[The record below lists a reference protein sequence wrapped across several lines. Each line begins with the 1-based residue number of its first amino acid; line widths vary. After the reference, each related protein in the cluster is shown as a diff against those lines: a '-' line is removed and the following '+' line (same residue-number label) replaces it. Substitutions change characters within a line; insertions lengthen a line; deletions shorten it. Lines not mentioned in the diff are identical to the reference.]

1 MVKGSLHVGLDVGS
15 TTVKIILQDDTDRI
29 LFKSYKRHYSDVRK
43 TMIELIEDVCQRYV
57 NDSFT
62 IAVAGSGGISVSS
75 WLGIQFVQEVIA
87 STAAIRQIIPE
98 TDVAIELGGEDAKIT
113 FFDSG
118 VDQRMNETC
127 AGGTGAFIDQ
137 MAAVLQTDASGL
149 DELAKSHKTLY
160 PIAARC
166 GVFAKTDVM
175 PLLNEGAPKND
186 IAASIF
192 QAVVDQTVG
201 GLACGRSI
209 RGNVAFL
216 GGPLN
221 FLPELRKRFI
231 ESLKLAP
238 ENIFFPDN
246 AQYFV
251 AIGAAL
257 LSKEFPEV
265 KSCDL
270 YAKVQ
275 ELAKLPYEAE
285 IAPLPPLFTSQA
297 DIDNFT
303 SRHAKT
309 HADFADIA
317 ESQGHLYLGI
327 DAGSTTTKAVVLDSN
342 NRIVYK
348 WYGSNKGTPLLSVVE
363 ILKDLYAKM
372 PYGTV
377 IHNSAVT
384 GYGEQLLQAALG
396 VDEGEVETLAH
407 CKAATFF
414 VPDVSFILDIGGQ
427 DMKCLY
433 VKNGVVDKIVLNE
446 ACSSGC
452 GSFVETFA
460 HSLGMDIQ
468 SFADEAVKAE
478 NPVDLG
484 SRCTVFMNSKVKQAQ
499 KEGASVADIS
509 AGLSYSVI
517 KNALYKVMKISRPE
531 ELGEHVVVQGGTFF
545 NNSILRALEQLVGM
559 NVTRPDIAGL
569 MGAFGVALLAK
580 ERAEEGKLSSV
591 ISKEK
596 LDSFTTTSKNY
607 RCNLCSNKCLIT
619 VSTFSGGKRFVSGN
633 RCERGAGAQKKKNV
647 LPNLFSFKYNR
658 LFEYYVPLPKDK
670 AFRGEIGIPRV
681 LNIYEN
687 YPFWF
692 TMFSHLGY
700 HVVLSSQSSRALYNS
715 GLETIPSQTVCFPA
729 KMVHGHIMDLMEQGV
744 KRIFYP
750 AIPYEREEFAD
761 ADNHFNCPVVANYP
775 EVIRLNVDDLVA
787 SGTEYIEPYLPIYDT
802 KRLGEKIYN
811 YFKSDGVSMSEVRAA
826 VAAAEEE
833 MNTFKAEIRKAGENA
848 LIHLKEKGGTGIVL
862 AGRPYHLDPAIN
874 HGIPELIASNDV
886 AVFTEDSLSHLGF
899 LREELDAVDQWMY
912 HSRLYRVAHLVA
924 ETKEL
929 ELVQLN
935 SFGCGLD
942 AVTTEQVEE
951 ILTCTGKSY
960 TLLKIDE
967 GSNLG
972 AVRIRIRS
980 LLATMKDRVA
990 SGKNIV
996 RKAPQ
1001 RAPAFQA
1008 EMKDTHTILCPQ
1020 LSPLHF
1026 TMLSDCLAP
1035 YGYNL
1040 KVLPVASKDDV
1051 EQGLKYVNNDACF
1064 PAITVVGQLVN
1075 ALKSGKYDPDKT
1087 ALIISQTGGGC
1098 RATNYVRFLRAAAA
1112 RAGFPNV
1119 PVIPFNIG
1127 NMKSK
1132 DGFQITKGMVLRLL
1146 LALLYGDVLLRVTN
1160 RTRPYEITPGAV
1172 DSLAAEW
1179 IEKLK
1184 PAVRSASRK
1193 EFARNVKQMVAE
1205 FDSIPLLDVQ
1215 KPKVGVVG
1223 EILVKFHPDTNNQ
1236 LVKVIEKEGGEA
1248 IVPDFM
1254 DFVLYCSLDDIHKR
1268 ELLAGSLKKSLKS
1281 ELMIAFIESYR
1292 NIMRKAFKKSNRFSS
1307 FPTTKHL
1314 SKMVDGVVSKGNQT
1328 GEGWLLTAEMIELI
1342 EIGAPNIVLVQPFAC
1357 LPNHITGKGVM
1368 KELKRR
1374 YANANI
1380 VAVDYDPGASEVNQL
1395 NRIKLMM
1402 SVAFQ
1407 NMRKQDN
1414 DKKEVTV

>member
-1 MVKGSLHVGLDVGS
+1 LAEKLNVGLDVGS
-15 TTVKIILQDDTDRI
+15 TTVKVVVRSASGSLI
-29 LFKSYKRHYSDVRK
+29 FKSYKRHYSDVRK
-43 TMIELIEDVCQRYV
+43 TMIELIEEVCEKFL
-57 NDSFT
+57 DETFT
-62 IAVAGSGGISVSS
+62 IAVAGSGGISVSA
-75 WLGIQFVQEVIA
+75 WLGVEFVQEVIA
-87 STAAIRQIIPE
+87 STAAIREIIPE

-137 MAAVLQTDASGL
+137 MATVLETDAAGL
-149 DELAKSHKTLY
+149 NDLAKNFITLY

-166 GVFAKTDVM
+166 GVFAKTDIM

-209 RGNVAFL
+209 KGNVAFL

-221 FLPELRKRFI
+221 FLSELRKRFI
-231 ESLKLAP
+231 ETLKLAP
-238 ENIFFPDN
+238 ENVFFPDN

-251 AIGAAL
+251 AIGTAILSQTLPTVTGREL
-257 LSKEFPEV
+257 LKKV
-265 KSCDL
+265 KL
-270 YAKVQ
+270 
-275 ELAKLPYEAE
+275 LAETPYEAE
-285 IAPLPPLFTSQA
+285 IAPLEPLFKGEE
-297 DIDNFT
+297 DIKNFMR
-303 SRHAKT
+303 RHSKD
-309 HADFADIA
+309 HAEFAELSMA
-317 ESQGHLYLGI
+317 EGNLYLGI
-327 DAGSTTTKAVVLDSN
+327 DAGSTTTKAVLLDDK
-342 NRIVYK
+342 NRIVYT
-348 WYGSNKGTPLLSVVE
+348 WYGSNKGTPLASVVE
-363 ILKDLYAKM
+363 ILKDLYSKL
-372 PYGTV
+372 PYSAI

-384 GYGEQLLQAALG
+384 GYGEALLQTALG
-396 VDEGEVETLAH
+396 FDLGEVETLVH
-407 CKAATFF
+407 CKAAAFF
-414 VPDVSFILDIGGQ
+414 VPEVSFILDIGGQ

-433 VKNGVVDKIVLNE
+433 VKNGLVEKIVLNE

-460 HSLGMDIQ
+460 KSLGMEIKD
-468 SFADEAVKAE
+468 FANEAMMAK

-517 KNALYKVMKISRPE
+517 KNALYKVIKINRPE
-531 ELGEHVVVQGGTFF
+531 ELGSHVVVQGGTFF
-545 NNSILRALEQLVGM
+545 NNSILRALETLVGL

-569 MGAFGVALLAK
+569 MGAFGAALLAK
-580 ERAEEGKLSSV
+580 ERAVSGKRSTLITSD
-591 ISKEK
+591 K
-596 LDSFTTTSKNY
+596 LENFTSTSKNY

-619 VSTFSGGKRFVSGN
+619 VNTFSGGKRFISGN
-633 RCERGAGAQKKKNV
+633 RCERGAGAQKKPSE
-647 LPNLFSFKYNR
+647 LPNLFQFKYNR

-670 AFRGEIGIPRV
+670 AKRGEIGIPRV

-692 TMFSHLGY
+692 TFFTHLGY
-700 HVVLSSQSSRALYNS
+700 HVVLSSRSSRQLFNM

-729 KMVHGHIMDLMEQGV
+729 KMVHGHILDLISRGV
-744 KRIFYP
+744 KKIFYP
-750 AIPYEREEFAD
+750 AIPFEREEFED

-775 EVIRLNVDDLVA
+775 EVIRLNVDDILA
-787 SGTEYIEPYLPIYDT
+787 SGTAYIEPYLPIYSM
-802 KRLGEKIYN
+802 KALAKKLYHYLKSEGHS
-811 YFKSDGVSMSEVRAA
+811 FKEISAA
-826 VAAAEEE
+826 VAEAEKEL
-833 MNTFKAEIRKAGENA
+833 NLFKADIRNAGENA
-848 LIHLKEKGGTGIVL
+848 LIRIKETGGIGIVL
-862 AGRPYHLDPAIN
+862 AGRPYHIDPAIN

-886 AVFTEDSLSHLGF
+886 AVFTEDSLSHIGK
-899 LREELDAVDQWMY
+899 LRFALDAVDQWMY
-912 HSRLYRVAHLVA
+912 HSRLYRVANLVA

-951 ILTCTGKSY
+951 ILESSGKSY

-980 LLATMKDRVA
+980 LLATIRDRL
-990 SGKNIV
+990 GKETESKFIM
-996 RKAPQ
+996 PH
-1001 RAPAFQA
+1001 RAPEFQ
-1008 EMKDTHTILCPQ
+1008 EDMRQTHTILCPQ
-1020 LSPLHF
+1020 LSPIHF
-1026 TMLSDCLAP
+1026 TMLKACIDPL
-1035 YGYNL
+1035 GYNL
-1040 KVLPVASKDDV
+1040 EVLPVATKADI

-1075 ALKSGKYDPDKT
+1075 ALKSGKYDPDHT

-1119 PVIPFNIG
+1119 PVIPFNMG
-1127 NMKSK
+1127 SMKGAGAFEISR
-1132 DGFQITKGMVLRLL
+1132 GMILRMMM
-1146 LALLYGDVLLRVTN
+1146 AFLYGDVLLRLTN
-1160 RTRPYEITPGAV
+1160 RTRPYEIIPGEV
-1172 DSLAAEW
+1172 DARAMVW
-1179 IEKLK
+1179 TEKLK
-1184 PAVRSASRK
+1184 PSIITCSRK
-1193 EFARNVKQMVAE
+1193 EFVQNVKAMVEE
-1205 FDSIPLLDVQ
+1205 FDNIPLREIP

-1223 EILVKFHPDTNNQ
+1223 EILVKFHPDANNQ
-1236 LVKVIEKEGGEA
+1236 LVRVIEKEGGEA
-1248 IVPDFM
+1248 VVPDFM
-1254 DFVLYCSLDDIHKR
+1254 DFVLYCSLDEINR
-1268 ELLAGSLKKSLKS
+1268 RQLYAESWRSTLKS
-1281 ELMIAFIESYR
+1281 EIFVGYIEWYR
-1292 NIMRKAFKKSNRFSS
+1292 NTMRRAYKKSKRFSS
-1307 FPTTKHL
+1307 FHTAKHL
-1314 SKMVDGVVSKGNQT
+1314 AGLVEGLVSLGNQT
-1328 GEGWLLTAEMIELI
+1328 GEGWLLTAEMVELI
-1342 EIGAPNIVLVQPFAC
+1342 EGGAPNVVLVQPFAC
-1357 LPNHITGKGVM
+1357 LPNHITGKGVI

-1374 YANANI
+1374 YKDANI

-1407 NMRKQDN
+1407 NMNKPV
-1414 DKKEVTV
+1414 EVG

>member
-1 MVKGSLHVGLDVGS
+1 LNVGLDVGS
-15 TTVKIILQDDTDRI
+15 TTVKVVVRDSFGALI
-29 LFKSYKRHYSDVRK
+29 FKSYKRHYSDVRK
-43 TMIELIEDVCQRYV
+43 TMIELIEEVCEKFL
-57 NDSFT
+57 DDEFT
-62 IAVAGSGGISVSS
+62 IAVAGSGGISVSA
-75 WLGIQFVQEVIA
+75 WLGVEFVQEVIA
-87 STAAIRQIIPE
+87 STAAIREIVPE

-137 MAAVLQTDASGL
+137 MAAVLETDAAGL
-149 DELAKSHKTLY
+149 NDLAKNYITLY

-166 GVFAKTDVM
+166 GVFAKTDIM

-209 RGNVAFL
+209 KGNVAFL

-221 FLPELRKRFI
+221 FLSELRKRFI
-231 ESLKLAP
+231 ETLKLAP
-238 ENIFFPDN
+238 ENVFFPDN

-251 AIGAAL
+251 AVGTAI
-257 LSKEFPEV
+257 LSKNFPSVTGKLLLKKV
-265 KSCDL
+265 KL
-270 YAKVQ
+270 
-275 ELAKLPYEAE
+275 LAETPYEAE
-285 IAPLPPLFTSQA
+285 IVPLEPLFKDEE
-297 DIDNFT
+297 DIRAFLR
-303 SRHAKT
+303 RHSKD
-309 HADFADIA
+309 HAEFAELTEAAGD
-317 ESQGHLYLGI
+317 LYLGI
-327 DAGSTTTKAVVLDSN
+327 DAGSTTTKAVLLDDKF
-342 NRIVYK
+342 RIVYT
-348 WYGSNKGTPLLSVVE
+348 WYGSNKGTPLTSVVE
-363 ILKDLYAKM
+363 ILKDLYSKL
-372 PYGTV
+372 PYNAV
-377 IHNSAVT
+377 IHNSTAT
-384 GYGEQLLQAALG
+384 GYGEALLQAALG
-396 VDEGEVETLAH
+396 FDLGEVETLVH
-407 CKAATFF
+407 CKAAAYF
-414 VPDVSFILDIGGQ
+414 VPEVSFILDIGGQ

-433 VKNGVVDKIVLNE
+433 VLNGVVEKIVLNE

-460 HSLGMDIQ
+460 KSLGMGIED
-468 SFADEAVKAE
+468 FANEAMRAKT
-478 NPVDLG
+478 PVDLG

-517 KNALYKVMKISRPE
+517 KNALYKVIKINRPE
-531 ELGEHVVVQGGTFF
+531 ELGAHVVVQGGTFF
-545 NNSILRALEQLVGM
+545 NNSILRALETLVGL

-569 MGAFGVALLAK
+569 MGAFGAALLAK
-580 ERAEEGKLSSV
+580 ERAVTGKKSTL

-596 LDSFTTTSKNY
+596 LETFTSTSKNY

-619 VSTFSGGKRFVSGN
+619 VNTFSGGKRFVSGN
-633 RCERGAGAQKKKNV
+633 RCERGAGAQKKTSE
-647 LPNLFSFKYNR
+647 LPNLFQFKYNR

-670 AFRGEIGIPRV
+670 AKRGEIGIPRV

-692 TMFSHLGY
+692 TFFTHLGY
-700 HVVLSSQSSRALYNS
+700 HVVLSSRSSRQLFNM

-729 KMVHGHIMDLMEQGV
+729 KMVHGHIIDLISRGV
-744 KRIFYP
+744 KKIFYP
-750 AIPYEREEFAD
+750 AIPFEREEFED

-775 EVIRLNVDDLVA
+775 EVIRLNVDDLAA
-787 SGTEYIEPYLPIYDT
+787 SETAFIEPYLPIYNM
-802 KRLGEKIYN
+802 KQLAKKLYEHLKNEGIPLK
-811 YFKSDGVSMSEVRAA
+811 EVAGA
-826 VAAAEEE
+826 VAVAEKE
-833 MNTFKAEIRKAGENA
+833 MNLFKEDIRNAGENA
-848 LIHLKEKGGTGIVL
+848 LIKIKESGGVGIVL

-886 AVFTEDSLSHLGF
+886 AVFTEDSLSHAGK
-899 LREELDAVDQWMY
+899 LRFALDAVDQWMY
-912 HSRLYRVAHLVA
+912 HSRLYRAASLVA

-942 AVTTEQVEE
+942 AITTEQVEE
-951 ILTCTGKSY
+951 ILESSGKSY

-980 LLATMKDRVA
+980 LLATIRDRM
-990 SGKNIV
+990 GKKMEIKLAV
-996 RKAPQ
+996 PHRTPE
-1001 RAPAFQA
+1001 FQ
-1008 EMKDTHTILCPQ
+1008 EDMRETHTILCPQ

-1026 TMLSDCLAP
+1026 TMMKASLAP
-1035 YGYNL
+1035 LGYNL
-1040 KVLPVASKDDV
+1040 EVLPVASKADI

-1075 ALKSGKYDPDKT
+1075 ALKSGKYDTEKT

-1119 PVIPFNIG
+1119 PVIPFNMG
-1127 NMKSK
+1127 SMKGAGAFEISR
-1132 DGFQITKGMVLRLL
+1132 GMILRMM
-1146 LALLYGDVLLRVTN
+1146 LAFLYGDVLLRLTN
-1160 RTRPYEITPGAV
+1160 RTRPYETVPGDV
-1172 DSLAAEW
+1172 DARA
-1179 IEKLK
+1179 LK
-1184 PAVRSASRK
+1184 WTERLQPSVINCSRK
-1193 EFARNVKQMVAE
+1193 EFVQNVKAMVEE
-1205 FDSIPLLDVQ
+1205 FDNIPLKDVQ

-1223 EILVKFHPDTNNQ
+1223 EILVKFHPDANNQ
-1236 LVKVIEKEGGEA
+1236 LVRVIEKEGGEA

-1254 DFVLYCSLDDIHKR
+1254 DFVLYCSLDEINR
-1268 ELLAGSLKKSLKS
+1268 RQLYAESWKSTLKS
-1281 ELMIAFIESYR
+1281 ELFVGFVEWYR
-1292 NIMRKAFKKSNRFSS
+1292 NTMRRAYKKSKRFSS
-1307 FPTTKHL
+1307 FHTAKHL
-1314 SKMVDGVVSKGNQT
+1314 ASLVNGLVSLGNQT
-1328 GEGWLLTAEMIELI
+1328 GEGWLLTAEMVELI
-1342 EIGAPNIVLVQPFAC
+1342 EGGAPNVVLVQPFAC

-1374 YANANI
+1374 YKDANI

-1407 NMRKQDN
+1407 NMNKAM
-1414 DKKEVTV
+1414 EVGV